1 MEETFSKE
9 KDPNFYIEIVTPRDI
24 AQRGC
29 QLSVRVSVPV
39 TNLKKELDKRGV
51 VVSISL
57 ETRACILC

>member
-9 KDPNFYIEIVTPRDI
+9 KNPNFYVEIVTPKDI

-29 QLSVRVSVPV
+29 QLSVRVPIPV

-57 ETRACILC
+57 DTH